1 MIVPTLA
8 RARRL
13 RGVGRGRRGRVAVKP
28 RLLLVAKRAVE
39 RREFRLDD
47 VVGGKRRSDA
57 LLRCLEPH
65 RWHGGHVL
73 RTVGG
78 EPLRRLLGPF
88 AQAVERSVLSLVGV
102 DAARNRIER
111 PILELGALRSAAA
124 HELLDRGGEQ
134 TAAAAGQRGFCALG
148 VAGVVAI
155 QRLFVLASC
164 AWRGHPFVDRAGG
177 AALAIAIVTVMAAP
191 GVGARGKAHADRQH
205 EQRRQKSWFQAWGAS
220 PVRRKQLNALA
231 QPEFPWAVTAGGIA
245 GTMLLFVPPYRCF
258 RIWNGARSIRVGI
271 VAVPEGRTQ

>member
-1 MIVPTLA
+1 MIAPKMPARGIAAAVIVPTLA

-65 RWHGGHVL
+65 RWLGGHVL

-177 AALAIAIVTVMAAP
+177 AALAIAIVTVMTAP

-205 EQRRQKSWFQAWGAS
+205 EQRRQNPGSRQGCQPSSSQTTQRAS
-220 PVRRKQLNALA
+220 AA
-231 QPEFPWAVTAGGIA
+231 
-245 GTMLLFVPPYRCF
+245 
-258 RIWNGARSIRVGI
+258 
-271 VAVPEGRTQ
+271 